1 MATQIGLDPY
11 KTLGVLETDSEEEIR
26 QRYKKLALKYHPDKN
41 KDPSAIDK
49 FREISEAYQAI
60 RSGGET
66 EFNDIFNIFRE
77 FGIFAHSANERFAQP
92 KGPVTRADVSLTL
105 DEIYCGGDFKVEY
118 RKKIFTGRMGQTSEV
133 HQVGP
138 IAFQEIKLEPEF
150 TWEDMSL
157 DLQVPPGGY
166 SGGSVTL
173 EMGDH
178 TVCVEIREKKHPIF
192 SRMENDLGITLEI
205 TLWEALLGFSR
216 TITHLDL
223 HELEL
228 NCKSI
233 VTTDT
238 VKEIDDEGM
247 PYDNG
252 EFGKL
257 FVKFKIKFPEELTTE
272 QRTLLQT
279 IK

>member
-1 MATQIGLDPY
+1 MDRPDPY
-11 KTLGVLETDSEEEIR
+11 KTLGVLETDSEDEIR

-49 FREISEAYQAI
+49 FREISEAYQVI
-60 RSGGET
+60 RSGATTGDE

-77 FGIFAHSANERFAQP
+77 FGLFAPSVP
-92 KGPVTRADVSLTL
+92 KGPVTRADISLSL
-105 DEIYCGGDFKVEY
+105 EEIYCGGKFKVNY
-118 RKKIFTGRMGQTSEV
+118 RKKNFTGRMAQTSEI

-150 TWEDMSL
+150 AWEDMTL
-157 DLQVPPGGY
+157 DIEVPPGGY
-166 SGGSVTL
+166 RGGSVTL

-178 TVCVEIREKKHPIF
+178 TVCVEIRVRKHPVF
-192 SRMENDLGITLEI
+192 TRMENDLGVTLDI

-216 TITHLDL
+216 TITHLDS
-223 HELEL
+223 HEIEL

-233 VTTDT
+233 VTPDT
-238 VKEIDDEGM
+238 IKEIDDEGM
-247 PYDNG
+247 PYEND
-252 EFGKL
+252 EIGKL

-272 QRTLLQT
+272 QRELFQVLLT
-279 IK
+279 AAST